1 MEKTAQ
7 TTTSG
12 APRRRRRR
20 RGSGSGASQAAPAQ
34 NTVAKESQKPAPKAT
49 RQQAPRKEGNKE
61 SGNREAPARNRH
73 RGGQSAEQAA
83 PAQGSGR
90 RNRTNA
96 PAPAKE
102 NAHAPKQSTR
112 AARAPRK
119 PVEEDP
125 GLELITRRPPK
136 QKFANFEEYL
146 AAHGGMTVP
155 LPEEPAPAAETVPA
169 AAEPAVEAVP

>member
-7 TTTSG
+7 TAASG

-20 RGSGSGASQAAPAQ
+20 RSSGSGASQTAPAQ
-34 NTVAKESQKPAPKAT
+34 NTVAKESPKSAPKAA
-49 RQQAPRKEGNKE
+49 RQQPSRKDGNNSKE
-61 SGNREAPARNRH
+61 SGNKEAPARNRH

-83 PAQGSGR
+83 PAQGNGR
-90 RNRTNA
+90 RNRANG

-112 AARAPRK
+112 AARVPRK

-136 QKFANFEEYL
+136 QKFANFEEYI
-146 AAHGGMTVP
+146 AAHGGVTVP
-155 LPEEPAPAAETVPA
+155 VEDGGTDVPADPQPPAALPEEE
-169 AAEPAVEAVP
+169 